1 MKRYEDAEL
10 EVIAFDAEDIITTS
24 MVVEVDSEEVDF
36 QYYAKSVWLKY
47 KFPCFPLKEE
57 TKNKKIGILR

>member
-36 QYYAKSVWLKY
+36 
-47 KFPCFPLKEE
+47 
-57 TKNKKIGILR
+57 